1 MIKSLGC
8 IKQDNQDFSLDDD
21 EIDFLN
27 TLVEGINFDE
37 NDENYLDFSQLDPF
51 SIKKEIIAD
60 HIKSLVHHIGKS
72 HTELCDELGWKK
84 SRFSKVISGKA
95 NLTLKTIFEIS
106 VATGYDFDLVFN
118 NKNKKACFQP
128 WNKFD
133 SEVEVFFEE
142 TSKHTSLP
150 IIDFIEPSQLK
161 NYVRNMNVSDVE
173 CILAIKKHRNK
184 LKDVYEDR
192 KGIENS
198 FYSIPLAK
206 NRHIDDDYFSYK
218 IPGKCVVEG

>member
-192 KGIENS
+192 KAQQLLHKLYLVQLSPI
-198 FYSIPLAK
+198 IPL
-206 NRHIDDDYFSYK
+206 RLWD
-218 IPGKCVVEG
+218 

>member
-1 MIKSLGC
+1 M
-8 IKQDNQDFSLDDD
+8 
-21 EIDFLN
+21 
-27 TLVEGINFDE
+27 
-37 NDENYLDFSQLDPF
+37 
-51 SIKKEIIAD
+51 
-60 HIKSLVHHIGKS
+60 
-72 HTELCDELGWKK
+72 
-84 SRFSKVISGKA
+84 
-95 NLTLKTIFEIS
+95 KTIFEIS

-198 FYSIPLAK
+198 FYSIPLTK
-206 NRHIDDDYFSYK
+206 NEHIDNDYFSYQ